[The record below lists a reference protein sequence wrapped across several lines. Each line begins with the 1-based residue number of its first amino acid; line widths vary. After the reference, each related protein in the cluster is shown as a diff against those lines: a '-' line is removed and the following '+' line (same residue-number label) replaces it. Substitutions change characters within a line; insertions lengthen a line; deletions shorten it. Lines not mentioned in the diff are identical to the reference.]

1 MRISTTQYHSTMSS
15 TLQTAS
21 SRLETVMQQMSTGQK
36 LLLPSDD
43 PITDVRL
50 SRLNRE
56 EAAVKQ
62 YRDNI
67 GALKVRLSQN
77 EVSLDSMNSDMMSAR
92 DLMVWALDGGNSAE
106 DVAAM
111 TSSLKAIGDSLFYG
125 ANARDQEGRYLFSG
139 TKTST
144 QPIVY
149 DPTQPA
155 GSRYSYQ
162 GNLGQQQVAVGN
174 GVTQSANVTVEEMA
188 AMLNQLEATGSALSA
203 PGASANVPATRAQLT
218 ATLDTIDTTM
228 GQFSSK
234 IAHLGGMQNI
244 LETLDG
250 NFANVSLSNQQ
261 ALIDLGQLDY
271 GDAVIKL
278 NGYTQAAQAT
288 QKAYARVS
296 QLSLFDV
303 I

>member
-21 SRLETVMQQMSTGQK
+21 SRLETIMQKMATGQK

-43 PITDVRL
+43 PVTDVRL
-50 SRLNRE
+50 SRLSRE

-67 GALKVRLSQN
+67 GALKVRLRQN
-77 EVSLDSMNSDMMSAR
+77 EASLDSMNASLQEGR
-92 DLMVWALDGGNSAE
+92 DLMVWALNGANTAE

-111 TSSLKAIGDSLFYG
+111 AASLDSIRGSLFYA
-125 ANARDQEGRYLFSG
+125 ANERDQEGRYLFSG

-144 QPIVY
+144 APIAY
-149 DPTQPA
+149 DPAQPS

-162 GNLGQQQVAVGN
+162 GNLGQQQVVVGN
-174 GVTQSANVTVEEMA
+174 GVTQDVNVTVAEMA
-188 AMLNQLEATGSALSA
+188 AMLNQLDQT
-203 PGASANVPATRAQLT
+203 ASLLGTPAVSVNDPATRTQLT
-218 ATLDTIDTTM
+218 ATLQLIDDTK
-228 GQFSSK
+228 GQLSSK
-234 IAHLGGMQNI
+234 IAKLGGMQNL

-271 GDAVIKL
+271 GDAVVKL
-278 NGYTQAAQAT
+278 NGYTEAAQAT

-296 QLSLFDV
+296 QLSLFDL

>member
-21 SRLETVMQQMSTGQK
+21 SRLETIMQKMATGQK

-43 PITDVRL
+43 PVTDVRL
-50 SRLNRE
+50 SRLSRE

-67 GALKVRLSQN
+67 GALKVRLRQN
-77 EVSLDSMNSDMMSAR
+77 EASLDSMNASLQEGR
-92 DLMVWALDGGNSAE
+92 DLMVWALNGANTAE

-111 TSSLKAIGDSLFYG
+111 AASLDSIRGSLFYA
-125 ANARDQEGRYLFSG
+125 ANERDQEGRYLFSG

-144 QPIVY
+144 APIAY
-149 DPTQPA
+149 DPAQPS

-162 GNLGQQQVAVGN
+162 GNLGQQQVVVGN
-174 GVTQSANVTVEEMA
+174 GVTQDVNVTVAEMA
-188 AMLNQLEATGSALSA
+188 AMLNQLDQT
-203 PGASANVPATRAQLT
+203 ASLLGTPAVSVNDPATRTQLT
-218 ATLDTIDTTM
+218 ATLQLIDDTK
-228 GQFSSK
+228 GQLSSK
-234 IAHLGGMQNI
+234 IAKLGGMQNL

-271 GDAVIKL
+271 GDAVVKL
-278 NGYTQAAQAT
+278 NGYTEAAQAT

>member
-1 MRISTTQYHSTMSS
+1 MRISTIQYHNTMSS

-56 EAAVKQ
+56 EAGVKQ

-67 GALKVRLSQN
+67 GALQVRLRQN
-77 EVSLDSMNSDMMSAR
+77 EASLDSMNSDMLSAR
-92 DLMVWALDGGNSAE
+92 DLMVWALDGANSAD

-111 TSSLKAIGDSLFYG
+111 ASSLKAIGESLFYG

-139 TKTST
+139 TMTST

-149 DPTQPA
+149 DPAQPVGA
-155 GSRYSYQ
+155 RYSYQ
-162 GNLGQQQVAVGN
+162 GNQGEQQVAVGN

-188 AMLNQLEATGSALSA
+188 AMLNRLEGTIDALAA
-203 PGASANVPATRAQLT
+203 PRASVNDPATRTQLT
-218 ATLDTIDTTM
+218 ATLDTLDTTM
-228 GQFSSK
+228 GEFGSK